1 MAFDSNMIFSH
12 WHVLLTG
19 FWHTMYICF
28 FGLILGLLIGAAACA
43 VKMSSYR
50 VLRILAN
57 VYIELFRGTPFL
69 VQLFILYFVGP
80 EFGLNLSAL
89 TVGIL
94 GIGLYGGAYFAEIF
108 RSGILSIPKGQIE
121 AAKALGFSRT
131 AILLRIVIPQMLALI
146 LAPLTNQLITL
157 IKDSSILS
165 IITVKELTFTSQSII
180 SETYNYVEVYA
191 VIALLYWVLSTLVS
205 LLTGILEKRL
215 TSHLN
220 VRAKTVR

>member
-1 MAFDSNMIFSH
+1 
-12 WHVLLTG
+12 
-19 FWHTMYICF
+19 
-28 FGLILGLLIGAAACA
+28 
-43 VKMSSYR
+43 MSSYR

-57 VYIELFRGTPFL
+57 VYIEVFRGTPFL

-180 SETYNYVEVYA
+180 AETYKYVEVYA

-205 LLTGILEKRL
+205 ILTGILEKRL